1 MSIFKKLMTAIRGG
15 ATEMGEAIADS
26 QALRIMEQEIREADE
41 QLRSAK
47 DHITTI
53 MAKGKLAK
61 SDLIAL
67 DSRISQYESH
77 LATLLNKEDA
87 STPLTTQE
95 NELKNELA
103 EKIAELEQDRSE
115 KSAQVQE
122 WADAE
127 TKTLHSIK
135 QTEQRINKVKQRA
148 ESVKATDK
156 VHRARASLAA
166 QHSGTQSSL
175 STALDSLNRIESKQ
189 REQSH
194 RFDAAEEL
202 ERKTSGS
209 DLDEKLKAAG
219 LTHVPNSAASVIERM
234 RAKKI

>member
-15 ATEMGEAIADS
+15 ATEMGEVIVDS

-41 QLRSAK
+41 QMRAAK
-47 DHITTI
+47 DHLTTI

-61 SDLIAL
+61 SDLVAL
-67 DSRISQYESH
+67 ESRISQYETH
-77 LATLLNKEDA
+77 LSTLLTKEDA
-87 STPLTTQE
+87 GTALTAQE
-95 NELKNELA
+95 NDLKNELA
-103 EKIAELEQDRSE
+103 EKIAELEQDRTE
-115 KSAQVQE
+115 KSAQAQE
-122 WADAE
+122 WSDAE
-127 TKTLHSIK
+127 ARILHSIK
-135 QTEQRINKVKQRA
+135 QTETRINKVKHRA

-202 ERKTSGS
+202 ERISSGS

-219 LTHVPNSAASVIERM
+219 LTQAPNSAASVIERM
-234 RAKKI
+234 RAKKG